1 MVVSHALRED
11 SLETHW
17 NESCCIKYVL
27 VNADS
32 ASHIVTP
39 AVGIPENLLQYL
51 LDLEFISINDQVV
64 NLARGSIRGGN
75 GICQQHKAAL
85 HSSLSDIICL
95 LWVLLLG
102 QYYPFV
108 TLYVSNL
115 CRRGVQVSPSL
126 DSGLGMLMGRIK
138 IPFQFCEQKGTKV
151 YTVV

>member
-64 NLARGSIRGGN
+64 NLALGGGN
-75 GICQQHKAAL
+75 GTCQQHKAAL
-85 HSSLSDIICL
+85 HSSLSDII
-95 LWVLLLG
+95 WVLLLG
-102 QYYPFV
+102 QCYPFV